1 MSDVPDLPT
10 IHSSGEGAGVA
21 PLTLDRWAEMR
32 GISPG
37 EILVVEDT
45 PASVDPVAPEE
56 SPTTPDTSRDDSTP
70 IRRVEGYHV
79 RQVPGTG
86 STDVDL
92 LRRSGVEGMPV
103 LLYGLPGCGKTALV
117 EAAFGDDLVT
127 TVGTVDTDTTDLI
140 GGWTPTGDPG
150 APYRWEPG
158 PLTVAV
164 EEGRPLLVD
173 EIALIDP
180 RVLSVL
186 YSVMDGR
193 DTLHL
198 PTHPTAKTVPV
209 ADGFYVVG
217 ACNPDAPG
225 AVMSEALLSRFAVH
239 LEVTTDYGVLSHL
252 GVEKTI
258 IEVAINLATMA
269 RTHEIRYAPQTRD
282 LLTFMRVREVWGLT
296 AALSNLVSSARP
308 SDRESYS
315 EVIATTYGRQVGPLS
330 V

>member
-1 MSDVPDLPT
+1 MFAQGDESDPP
-10 IHSSGEGAGVA
+10 

-32 GISPG
+32 GITPG

-45 PASVDPVAPEE
+45 PASVDPVEADGARHTSDASRVD
-56 SPTTPDTSRDDSTP
+56 SPP

-92 LRRSGVEGMPV
+92 LRLSRTEEMPV

-117 EAAFGDDLVT
+117 EAAFGGDLVT
-127 TVGTVDTDTTDLI
+127 IVGTVDTDTTDLV
-140 GGWTPTGDPG
+140 GGWVPTGDPG
-150 APYRWEPG
+150 DPYRWTPG

-164 EEGRPLLVD
+164 TEGRPLLVD
-173 EIALIDP
+173 EVALIDP

-198 PTHPTAKTVPV
+198 PTHPTSKTVPV
-209 ADGFYVVG
+209 SDGFYVVG

-258 IEVAINLATMA
+258 IEVAINLSRMA
-269 RTHEIRYAPQTRD
+269 RSHEIRYAPQTRD
-282 LLTFMRVREVWGLT
+282 LLTFMRVREVWGLS

-308 SDRESYS
+308 SDRDTYS

>member
-1 MSDVPDLPT
+1 MTDVPDLPT
-10 IHSSGEGAGVA
+10 TFAPGGGEVSE
-21 PLTLDRWAEMR
+21 PLTLDRWVEMR

-45 PASVDPVAPEE
+45 PASVDPEVPNRAP
-56 SPTTPDTSRDDSTP
+56 TIPDPSRDDSPP
-70 IRRVEGYHV
+70 IRRVGGYHV
-79 RQVPGTG
+79 RQVPGTD

-92 LRRSGVEGMPV
+92 LHRSRSEGLPV

-117 EAAFGDDLVT
+117 EATFGDDLVT
-127 TVGTVDTDTTDLI
+127 IVGTVDTDTTDLV
-140 GGWTPTGDPG
+140 GGWVPTGDPG
-150 APYRWEPG
+150 DPYRWTPG

-164 EEGRPLLVD
+164 TEGRPLLVD
-173 EIALIDP
+173 EVALIDP

-198 PTHPTAKTVPV
+198 PTHPTDKTVPV
-209 ADGFYVVG
+209 RGGFYVVG

-252 GVEKTI
+252 GVERTI
-258 IEVAINLATMA
+258 IEVAINLSRMA
-269 RTHEIRYAPQTRD
+269 QTHEVRYAPQTRD
-282 LLTFMRVREVWGLT
+282 LLTFMRVREVWGIN
-296 AALSNLVSSARP
+296 AALANLVSSARP
-308 SDRESYS
+308 SDRETYS